1 MWRRWLW
8 LVIYWAPF
16 AWIAVFFGERGSWAA
31 VIVPCLALAA
41 MIIARDRIAEKDPR
55 LRVVGVTFGILVVL
69 FALQRTFR
77 ETLPETYGLWPRV
90 RQWAD
95 RGAAQRVSEK
105 TDSSLIELRRLL
117 NDYNERDSL
126 AEVANLRKRID
137 ELLAKRESGKF
148 GAAEEALKKQLVDD
162 VKKLAANRADMQR
175 VIAELESTGVAPSGS
190 MPQVP
195 APDERG
201 TSSDGRSGS
210 QSSSHPVHPQPPNV
224 RSVDQPAKL
233 AELQSLINR
242 LPEVSGTRIAIVLR
256 SDRVAGTPV
265 SRTLYTALR
274 QRDERIA
281 SDAIQEVPFIERGFF
296 EEVDRGQ
303 TRNLV
308 GTTFFDHSSHLIV
321 GNIIHHCT
329 KGAAVDPELISC
341 RLDATVKLVD
351 RTGAI
356 VRSDVFS
363 SVAAGYTESGAVSA
377 ASDHLAEVFD
387 QKMLRLVH

>member
-8 LVIYWAPF
+8 LVLYWAPF
-16 AWIAVFFGERGSWAA
+16 VWIAVFFGEKGSWAA
-31 VIVPCLALAA
+31 VIWPCLALAA
-41 MIIARDRIAEKDPR
+41 MIIARNRIAERDPR
-55 LRVVGVTFGILVVL
+55 LRLVGVTFGILVVL

-77 ETLPETYGLWPRV
+77 ETLPETSGLWPRV

-117 NDYNERDSL
+117 SDYNERDSI

-137 ELLAKRESGKF
+137 ELLAKRQSGTF
-148 GAAEEALKKQLVDD
+148 GAADEALRRQLVDD
-162 VKKLAANRADMQR
+162 VKKLAANHADWQR
-175 VIAELESTGVAPSGS
+175 VIGELDSTGAAPSGS

-195 APDERG
+195 APEARG
-201 TSSDGRSGS
+201 TSSAGGSGS
-210 QSSSHPVHPQPPNV
+210 QRSIPPVHPQPPNV
-224 RSVDQPAKL
+224 RSVDQSARL
-233 AELQSLINR
+233 AELKSMINR
-242 LPEVSGTRIAIVLR
+242 LPEVPGTRIAIVLR
-256 SDRVAGTPV
+256 SDRVAGIPV
-265 SRTLYTALR
+265 SRTFYTALR

-308 GTTFFDHSSHLIV
+308 GTTLFDHSSHLLV

-356 VRSDVFS
+356 VRSDMFS
-363 SVAAGYTESGAVSA
+363 GVAAGYTESGAVSA
-377 ASDHLAEVFD
+377 ASDRLADVFHE
-387 QKMLRLVH
+387 KMLRLVH